1 MKKENYD
8 IIISGAGYI
17 GMSLACLLAKQ
28 NLKIAIIDNFTNN
41 YTSKNE
47 SNLPSRTFAIAS
59 ASMEIFKKIGI
70 ENKIKKFAQPINQIL
85 IEDHKT
91 DEDLSFHPQDLN
103 LQNFGFMV
111 DEKYIINALKAQ
123 ISEHKNI
130 NVYKGKEIKKIKN
143 SPCYSQITFS
153 NSEILNSKLLV
164 IAEGKNSK
172 TRELLGIKTRKI
184 NYQQDAIVFDLKH
197 EHNHNGVAVEKFLSS
212 GPFAILP
219 KKGGHESCIVWTDK
233 TETGKILKSMA
244 KNDIIYLIKKKLKN
258 YLGGIELVSDIAF
271 FPLHLIY
278 ANSYFK
284 DKIVLCGDAIHG
296 IHPIAGQGLNLG
308 LRDIQHLY
316 NLISNNIELGLDIC
330 SNNMLNKYSNQR
342 EFDINLMINSTH
354 NINNIFAS
362 NLFFAKLL
370 RKIGVRFINKF
381 TPLKSYIM
389 SYASGYKN

>member
-28 NLKIAIIDNFTNN
+28 NLKIAIIDHVSLN

-59 ASMEIFKKIGI
+59 ASMEIFKKINI

-91 DEDLSFHPQDLN
+91 NEDLNFYPQDLD
-103 LQNFGFMV
+103 LQNFGYMV
-111 DEKYIINALKAQ
+111 DEQHIINALKSQ
-123 ISEHKNI
+123 LSTHKNI
-130 NVYKGKEIKKIKN
+130 NLYQGQEIKKIQN
-143 SPCYSQITFS
+143 LPYYSQITLS

-164 IAEGKNSK
+164 VAEGKNSK
-172 TRELLGIKTRKI
+172 TRELLEIKTRKI
-184 NYQQDAIVFDLKH
+184 SYQQDAIVFDLKH
-197 EHNHNGVAVEKFLSS
+197 EYNHNGIAAEKFLSS

-219 KKGGHESCIVWTDK
+219 KKGGYESCIVWTDK
-233 TETGKILKSMA
+233 TGTGKILKSMP
-244 KNDIIYLIKKKLKN
+244 KKDITYLIKNKLKN
-258 YLGGIELVSDIAF
+258 YLGDIELVSDIAF
-271 FPLHLIY
+271 FPLNLIY
-278 ANSYFK
+278 AKSYFK
-284 DKIVLCGDAIHG
+284 DRAVFCGDSIHG

-308 LRDIQHLY
+308 LRDVQHLH
-316 NLISNNIELGLDIC
+316 NLINNNIELGLEIC
-330 SNNMLNKYSNQR
+330 SNNMLNKYNNQR

-362 NLFFAKLL
+362 NLIIAKLSC
-370 RKIGVRFINKF
+370 KIGLKFINKF
-381 TPLKSYIM
+381 TPLKNYIM
-389 SYASGYKN
+389 SYASGYKI